1 VKEAKMDLEDDSPIT
16 EIDILP
22 DGRVCLFGASQQVL
36 EILDGIPLGDPA
48 LRSRIDGLRAARAQP
63 VVEPNEACS
72 VRNDETMKDRVRP

>member
-1 VKEAKMDLEDDSPIT
+1 MNREDDSSIT

-48 LRSRIDGLRAARAQP
+48 LSCRIDCLRAAHVKSAG
-63 VVEPNEACS
+63 EPNEACCARS
-72 VRNDETMKDRVRP
+72 DETMKNRVRR